1 MITVSVMQLVDAIK
15 EADVYKLPDMSE
27 GTGYL
32 YKNLYKRLANGDDVA
47 LSSLNFD
54 AFDSEDIDSIS
65 DMYSDVFARD
75 HYAAGGIMS
84 TLRQVAPVSRAVG
97 YV

>member
-1 MITVSVMQLVDAIK
+1 MITVNVSQLVDAIK
-15 EADVYKLPDMSE
+15 EADVYRLPDMNE

-32 YKNLYKRLANGDDVA
+32 YKNLYKRLTSGGDVT
-47 LSSLNFD
+47 LSSLDFD

-65 DMYSDVFARD
+65 DLHSNVFERD
-75 HYAAGGIMS
+75 HYAANGIMS
-84 TLRQVAPVSRAVG
+84 TLRNAAPVPRAVA